1 MRFQKIILSILIFH
15 LFNIDAFSC
24 STIINENQAI
34 NRSNTRN
41 QDGLGWC
48 YSYVSSDLLSYRENK
63 RISAIGF
70 VKPGL
75 YFDIAIPRLRS
86 SGETVSKAIDVAK
99 KRNRFCLEKDLPSSD
114 YVLTQKNRVGNNTF
128 LHAVLNDILSTY
140 DKISDSLQTAKKQ
153 GKELTCVDQESKNKI
168 AKIFPSATCLEIINS
183 VKNSTKNMYLD
194 RLLTSSCNPVA
205 VKPFTR
211 KSYSEEGGWFFD
223 KVTISDHLDKALES
237 KNIAGLTY
245 NYAPLLN
252 NNGTAMHAS
261 VVVGRKFNE
270 KTRQCEYLVRNSHGR
285 SCAASH
291 PETRCDT
298 SCNEDINK
306 NCKRTNGYFWI
317 SERFL
322 NHVGSSITVME

>member
-1 MRFQKIILSILIFH
+1 M
-15 LFNIDAFSC
+15 LFVIDAFSC

-48 YSYVSSDLLSYRENK
+48 YSYVSSDLLSYKENK

-70 VKPGL
+70 VKPGI

-86 SGETVSKAIDVAK
+86 AGENVGKAIDVAK

-114 YVLTQKNRVGNNTF
+114 YVLTLKNRVGNNTF

-140 DKISDSLQTAKKQ
+140 DKISDSLKAAKKQ
-153 GKELTCVDQESKNKI
+153 GRDLTCVDEESKNKI
-168 AKIFPSATCLEIINS
+168 AKIFPSASCQEILNS
-183 VKNSTKNMYLD
+183 VKNSTKGMYLD
-194 RLLTSSCNPVA
+194 RLLTSSCRPVQ

-223 KVTISDHLDKALES
+223 KVTISDHIDKALES

-245 NYAPLLN
+245 NYAPVIN
-252 NNGTAMHAS
+252 STGTAMHAS

-317 SERFL
+317 SERLL
-322 NHVGSSITVME
+322 NNVGTSITVME